1 MGDLFGIRMCA
12 AYTTE
17 SRITF
22 NLEYHFNQA
31 GFARAD
37 WRNWFAAGHAGS
49 GSTRGRRQEELAAQS
64 HCVAL
69 CTNLVQLEHAVTER
83 ELVEIADEEKS
94 NPH

>member
-37 WRNWFAAGHAGS
+37 WRNWFAAGHASPGRVVHS
-49 GSTRGRRQEELAAQS
+49 G
-64 HCVAL
+64 C
-69 CTNLVQLEHAVTER
+69 
-83 ELVEIADEEKS
+83 
-94 NPH
+94 